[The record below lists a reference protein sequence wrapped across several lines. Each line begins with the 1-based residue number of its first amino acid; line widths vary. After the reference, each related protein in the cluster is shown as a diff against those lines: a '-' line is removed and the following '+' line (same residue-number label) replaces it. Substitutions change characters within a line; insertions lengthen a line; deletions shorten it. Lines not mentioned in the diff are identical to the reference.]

1 MLIDIIFSSLI
12 DTTYPL
18 VWTGAILVFNG
29 DTKAY
34 MKKSIEITTLT
45 KTPEFNAPETPE
57 AKYWREKYE
66 VSTKHL
72 MVAVKEWGKLRQQVE
87 EYRNKVA

>member
-1 MLIDIIFSSLI
+1 MN
-12 DTTYPL
+12 TYK
-18 VWTGAILVFNG
+18 AIPAPSVA
-29 DTKAY
+29 D
-34 MKKSIEITTLT
+34 KSV
-45 KTPEFNAPETPE
+45 PESPE

-87 EYRNKVA
+87 EYRGKAA

>member
-1 MLIDIIFSSLI
+1 MKTNNEIFNVTQSK
-12 DTTYPL
+12 T
-18 VWTGAILVFNG
+18 F
-29 DTKAY
+29 TKA
-34 MKKSIEITTLT
+34 ED
-45 KTPEFNAPETPE
+45 E

-87 EYRNKVA
+87 EYRSKVA

>member
-1 MLIDIIFSSLI
+1 
-12 DTTYPL
+12 
-18 VWTGAILVFNG
+18 
-29 DTKAY
+29 
-34 MKKSIEITTLT
+34 MKKSNEIPTLI
-45 KTPEFNAPETPE
+45 KTPEFSGSETPE

-87 EYRNKVA
+87 EYRSKVA